1 MMIAVTD
8 LHVIS
13 VQIKN
18 NIIALFQPP
27 LPPWI
32 LITCRPSSQ
41 ANSHYHPQCR
51 IYPPF
56 VCLLLAPICPIILY
70 LSSLSPIISK
80 KKRVRVQP
88 DTSSRSL
95 APYIA

>member
-41 ANSHYHPQCR
+41 ANSHYHPQ
-51 IYPPF
+51 F
-56 VCLLLAPICPIILY
+56 LPICLPSPSAY
-70 LSSLSPIISK
+70 LSYYSIFVFTKPNN
-80 KKRVRVQP
+80 
-88 DTSSRSL
+88 
-95 APYIA
+95 